1 MSYLDR
7 IDSTPDADRW
17 AVVRGMMRDAPL
29 ELYAE
34 LRAHRPVLDLPE
46 VALVTRH
53 ADCVEV
59 LSRHD
64 LFSVAPYKPKQGDYW
79 MAQDDTPQHW
89 REKSVMRSVLDL
101 EAVPDIRAF
110 AEAETTRRLD
120 EAGGDPVDAVATI
133 TRGVPLAIAAEFFGL
148 TGADPDDL
156 CEWSYWNQM
165 DAFWNQPFDDPT
177 FATPEE
183 IVARR
188 EAANLAMRTYL
199 VELVKERAAA
209 LQAGTPG
216 TDMVSRLL
224 VLAGSKALRFDVP
237 QVVLN
242 VGGLLIGGIETTS
255 HAVVNALLVLSA
267 DPERKAEALKAAR
280 NEDPTAL
287 DGHVFEAL
295 RFRPAFPYF
304 FRRAEDRT
312 VLARGTDH
320 ETPVPK
326 GKMVL
331 AVTHSAMFDPAAV
344 TAPDR
349 FDPARGLNAT
359 FTFGH
364 GLHEC
369 LGRAVGAAVIP
380 AIVRAVLRRQDVR
393 PGAVD
398 YRNGPVP
405 EAWPWSVSKAP
416 PADAEA
422 VPVTIT
428 GPTRALE
435 EALADVPP
443 GTAFRVINFLK
454 FHPVAVYPE
463 DYSGPRVSGEDA
475 YWKRYIAGMAE
486 ISRSAGVCLVHR
498 SKAFGTIAGLP
509 GEDWDEIAI
518 FEWPDVDTMVR
529 LSQHPKFIELSVHR
543 IAATRN
549 LRMVPMAN
557 P

>member
-1 MSYLDR
+1 MSHLDR
-7 IDSTPDADRW
+7 IDSTPAPDRW
-17 AVVRGMMRDAPL
+17 TLIRDLMRDDPFGL
-29 ELYAE
+29 FAE
-34 LRAHRPVLDLPE
+34 LRAHRPVLDLPQLT
-46 VALVTRH
+46 LVTRH

-64 LFSVAPYKPKQGDYW
+64 LFSVAPYRPKQGDYW
-79 MAQDDTPQHW
+79 MAQDDTPRHW
-89 REKSVMRSVLDL
+89 REKSIMRAVLDV
-101 EAVPDIRAF
+101 ETVPDIRAF
-110 AEAETTRRLD
+110 AEAETARRLD
-120 EAGGDPVDAVATI
+120 DVGTGSVDAVATI

-148 TGADPDDL
+148 TGADPAEM

-165 DAFWNQPFDDPT
+165 DAFWNQPFDDPG
-177 FATPEE
+177 FATPDE

-199 VELVKERAAA
+199 VGLVKARAAA

-267 DPERKAEALKAAR
+267 DADRRAAAVTAAR
-280 NEDPTAL
+280 DEDPTAL
-287 DGHVFEAL
+287 DGFVFEAL
-295 RFRPAFPYF
+295 RFKPAFPYF
-304 FRRAEDRT
+304 FRTTEDHAI
-312 VLARGTDH
+312 LARGTDH
-320 ETPVPK
+320 ETRVPK

-331 AVTHSAMFDPAAV
+331 AVTHSAMFDPSAV

-349 FDPARGLNAT
+349 FDPTRGLNAT
-359 FTFGH
+359 FTFGY

-369 LGRAVGAAVIP
+369 LGRAIGAAVVP
-380 AIVRAVLRRQDVR
+380 AIVRGILRRDDLR

-405 EAWPWSVSKAP
+405 EAWPWIVSGAP
-416 PADAEA
+416 EPATADA
-422 VPVTIT
+422 PVKIT
-428 GPTRALE
+428 SPTRPLD
-435 EALADVPP
+435 EALADIPP
-443 GTAFRVINFLK
+443 GTGFRVVNFLK

-463 DYSGPRVSGEDA
+463 GHDGPSVSGADA
-475 YWKRYIAGMAE
+475 YWKLYIAGMGPVSQE
-486 ISRSAGVCLVHR
+486 AGVRLVHR

-509 GEDWDEIAI
+509 GEEWDEIAI
-518 FEWPDVDTMVR
+518 FEWPDVDTMIR
-529 LSQHPKFIELSVHR
+529 LSQHPTFIELSVHR
-543 IAATRN
+543 IAATQN
-549 LRMVPMAN
+549 LRMVPMAMA
-557 P
+557 

>member
-1 MSYLDR
+1 MSHLNR
-7 IDSTPDADRW
+7 IDSLPASERW
-17 AVVRGMMRDAPL
+17 AFVRRLMRDAPL
-29 ELYAE
+29 DLYAE
-34 LRAHRPVLDLPE
+34 LRAHRPVLDLPQ

-53 ADCVEV
+53 SDCVEV

-79 MAQDDTPQHW
+79 MAQDDTPRHW
-89 REKSVMRSVLDL
+89 REKSVMRAVLDF
-101 EAVPDIRAF
+101 ETVPDIRAF

-120 EAGGDPVDAVATI
+120 RAGADPIDAVETI

-148 TGADPDDL
+148 TGADPAEMCD
-156 CEWSYWNQM
+156 WSYWNQM
-165 DAFWNQPFDDPT
+165 DAFWNQPFDDPG
-177 FATPEE
+177 FASREE

-216 TDMVSRLL
+216 ADMVSRLL
-224 VLAGSKALRFDVP
+224 LLAGSNALRFDLQ

-267 DPERKAEALKAAR
+267 DAQRSAAAVKAA
-280 NEDPTAL
+280 EDEDHAAL
-287 DGHVFEAL
+287 DGFVFEAL
-295 RFRPAFPYF
+295 RFKPAFPYF
-304 FRRAEDRT
+304 FRMAEDNA

-320 ETPVPK
+320 ETRVPK
-326 GKMVL
+326 GTMVL

-344 TAPDR
+344 TAPER
-349 FDPARGLNAT
+349 FDPTRGLKAT

-364 GLHEC
+364 GIHEC

-380 AIVRAVLRRQDVR
+380 AIVWAVLRRQDVR
-393 PGAVD
+393 FGAVD

-405 EAWPWSVSKAP
+405 EEWPWSVSKAP
-416 PADAEA
+416 LPGTQAA
-422 VPVTIT
+422 PITIT
-428 GPTRALE
+428 SPTKSLE
-435 EALADVPP
+435 EALVDVPP
-443 GTAFRVINFLK
+443 GAGFRVVNFLK
-454 FHPVAVYPE
+454 FHDIAVYPE
-463 DYSGPRVSGEDA
+463 DYCGPSVSGVDA
-475 YWKRYIAGMAE
+475 YWKLYIAGMAE
-486 ISRSAGVCLVHR
+486 ISKAAGVRLVHR

-509 GEDWDEIAI
+509 GEEWDEIAI
-518 FEWPDVDTMVR
+518 FEWPDVETMVR
-529 LSQHPKFIELSVHR
+529 LSQHPTFIELSVHR

-557 P
+557 T